1 MSNISGILNR
11 LKVVNHH
18 SHLLTDT
25 WFINLFCF
33 LIGPL
38 VWQVIG
44 PDVQNALLHCW
55 HRWLLP
61 NQLFHMGFWFS
72 WFHIIMKSWIVF
84 SLSGV
89 VHGMDGC
96 EMCKLSCW
104 QYVRINNFHMGFWAD
119 CQWVNFGARSG
130 PVHFY
135 ESAMA
140 QLRQAVS
147 DDQSQWNYI
156 CNS

>member
-1 MSNISGILNR
+1 MESSKTKSSESSQSPSNR
-11 LKVVNHH
+11 HM
-18 SHLLTDT
+18 
-25 WFINLFCF
+25 INLFCF

-72 WFHIIMKSWIVF
+72 WFHIMKSWIVF

-96 EMCKLSCW
+96 ANCLR

-119 CQWVNFGARSG
+119 CQWVNFCPRSG
-130 PVHFY
+130 PVHFLKFKNQQWR
-135 ESAMA
+135 SW
-140 QLRQAVS
+140 LRQEAA
-147 DDQSQWNYI
+147 DDQSQWNYS